1 MASKEKDDAWSWS
14 GLKKIAQLIDAEIE
28 DNHNGS
34 QAEFARFCGIQGG
47 TIGRLRKNSHNVEG
61 RIMQPATISTIKA
74 IAPYITDPAT
84 GRGFDPL
91 QLLGIAL
98 GLRDAQ
104 RGKPM
109 SKTWS
114 LIEGILAVTKKEIDD
129 FVTASGLTKDAMN
142 EIMGG
147 REANKAEA
155 PLIVRGINELYKQSQ
170 WTEAEFSEVVFGS
183 KKKKPNGSELSV

>member
-14 GLKKIAQLIDAEIE
+14 GLKEIAKLIDAEIE
-28 DNHNGS
+28 ENHNGS
-34 QAEFARFCGIQGG
+34 QAEFARYCKIQGG
-47 TIGRLRKNSHNVEG
+47 TIGRLRKNTHNVEG

-98 GLRDAQ
+98 GLRDTQ
-104 RGKPM
+104 KGKPM

-114 LIEGILAVTKKEIDD
+114 LIEGILAVTKKSVDD
-129 FVTASGLTKDAMN
+129 FVAASGLTRDAMN
-142 EIMGG
+142 EIMNG
-147 REANKAEA
+147 REANPKES
-155 PLIVRGINELYKQSQ
+155 PLVVRGINEIYKQST
-170 WTEAEFSEVVFGS
+170 WTQAEFDEVVFGVKP
-183 KKKKPNGSELSV
+183 KKRNGSSLSV